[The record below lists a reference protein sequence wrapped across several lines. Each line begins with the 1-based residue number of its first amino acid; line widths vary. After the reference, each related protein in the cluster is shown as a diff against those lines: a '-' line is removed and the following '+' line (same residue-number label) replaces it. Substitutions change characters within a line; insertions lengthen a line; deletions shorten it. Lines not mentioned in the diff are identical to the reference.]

1 MEEFAPI
8 IMIIIISL
16 VSGLVRKSKQTAQ
29 QRQQAARRIQA
40 NLREEMRQEE
50 EKLKAKILEEKK
62 QEDIWNQPAAP
73 AYTPVTPPA
82 PAKMNG
88 EGRDDCHA
96 YMLDNPIEVSAAVE
110 TVTDEERERAAN
122 DLLRGV
128 IVSEILNRPRLGYG
142 RRGV

>member
-62 QEDIWNQPAAP
+62 QEDIWNHPAAP

-128 IVSEILNRPRLGYG
+128 IVSEILNRPRPLKG
-142 RRGV
+142 RRA